1 MKNSKGV
8 VCTKNVR
15 QANRASYIS
24 PHFLSCN
31 IVANER
37 EKKIINIGKKRK
49 KNPSQQAEG

>member
-8 VCTKNVR
+8 VYTKSVR
-15 QANRASYIS
+15 QANRASYII

-37 EKKIINIGKKRK
+37 KKIINIGKKEK